1 MCIQV
6 QKFTV
11 LEKDFSMPGGELGEF
26 LHAYQNSLHVVPKI
40 VYTKLSFTVSYK
52 LDILPILAGVYPCF
66 IIQLIFVQQ

>member
-1 MCIQV
+1 MRIQV

-40 VYTKLSFTVSYK
+40 VYTKLSYSLLSHINWIYYLEYSHVLFSS
-52 LDILPILAGVYPCF
+52 
-66 IIQLIFVQQ
+66 